1 MTQERITDNEW
12 EKKVRPNLANLPTN
26 MLIDLS
32 RALSAK
38 NFEKTKEILANALK
52 PKEKKDED
60 QYDK

>member
-1 MTQERITDNEW
+1 MGQERITDDEW
-12 EKKVRPNLANLPTN
+12 DKKVKPNLANLPTN

-32 RALSAK
+32 RALSEK

-52 PKEKKDED
+52 PKKKEDED